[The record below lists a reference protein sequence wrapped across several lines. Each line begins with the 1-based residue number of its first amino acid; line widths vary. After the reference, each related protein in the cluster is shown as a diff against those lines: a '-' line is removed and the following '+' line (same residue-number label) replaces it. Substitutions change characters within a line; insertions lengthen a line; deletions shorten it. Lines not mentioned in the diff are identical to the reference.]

1 MLDLKKQGKFPDNES
16 FQWCHES
23 MSAVA
28 SHSDRARSATI
39 AIEVDS
45 LVKIYKNATDPAL
58 NNFSLSVEGGSF
70 FGLLGPN
77 GAGKTTA
84 LSIITGLLAPDS
96 GSVTILGLRLDRHLR
111 QIQTKIGLVPQ
122 DLALYE
128 NLTATENLVFF
139 GRLYGLAGR
148 ELQTEIDRCL
158 EFTQLQEQRNR
169 RVSTFSGGMKRRLNL
184 SAGMLYQ
191 PDILFLDEPTVGIDA
206 QSRQLIHERLTDL
219 NRQGTTL
226 IYTTHYM
233 EEAQE
238 LCSHVGIIDD
248 GRIIQQGR
256 TMDLTR
262 QQGFNNL
269 NDLFFSITGK
279 KLRDV

>member
-1 MLDLKKQGKFPDNES
+1 MG
-16 FQWCHES
+16 
-23 MSAVA
+23 VA
-28 SHSDRARSATI
+28 SHSAGSGGI
-39 AIEVDS
+39 AIAADS
-45 LVKIYKNATDPAL
+45 LVKVYKNAVDPAL
-58 NNFSLSVEGGSF
+58 NKFTLSVESGSF

-84 LSIITGLLAPDS
+84 LSIITGLLSPDS
-96 GSVTILGLRLDRHLR
+96 GSVTILGMRLDQHLQR
-111 QIQTKIGLVPQ
+111 IQSRIGLVPQ

-128 NLTATENLVFF
+128 NLTAVENLIFF
-139 GRLYGLAGR
+139 GKLYGLAGK
-148 ELQTEIDRCL
+148 ELQAEIGRCL
-158 EFTQLQEQRNR
+158 EFTQLQDQRNR

-184 SAGMLYQ
+184 SAGILNR
-191 PDILFLDEPTVGIDA
+191 PEILFLDEPTVGIDA
-206 QSRQLIHERLTDL
+206 QSRQLIHERLVAL

-238 LCSHVGIIDD
+238 LCSHVGIIDN

-262 QQGFNNL
+262 EQGFSNL

>member
-1 MLDLKKQGKFPDNES
+1 
-16 FQWCHES
+16 

>member
-16 FQWCHES
+16 FQWCPEA

-28 SHSDRARSATI
+28 SHSDQARSATI

-96 GSVTILGLRLDRHLR
+96 GSVTILGLRLDQHLR

-139 GRLYGLAGR
+139 GKLYGLTGR

-158 EFTQLQEQRNR
+158 EFTQLQDQRNR

-206 QSRQLIHERLTDL
+206 QSRQLIHEQLTDL
-219 NRQGTTL
+219 NQQGTTL

>member
-1 MLDLKKQGKFPDNES
+1 MTAAP
-16 FQWCHES
+16 
-23 MSAVA
+23 
-28 SHSDRARSATI
+28 SHSDRIESADI
-39 AIEVDS
+39 AIVVDS
-45 LVKIYKNATDPAL
+45 LVKIYKNAVDPAL
-58 NNFSLSVEGGSF
+58 NNFSLTVECGSF

-84 LSIITGLLAPDS
+84 LSIITGLLSPDS
-96 GSVTILGLRLDRHLR
+96 GTVTILGMRLDQHLQ

-139 GRLYGLAGR
+139 GRLYGLTGKD
-148 ELQTEIDRCL
+148 LQAEIDRCL
-158 EFTQLQEQRNR
+158 EFTQLQDQRNR

-184 SAGMLYQ
+184 SAGMLFHPQ
-191 PDILFLDEPTVGIDA
+191 ILFLDEPTVGIDA
-206 QSRQLIHERLTDL
+206 QSRQLIHERLVEV
-219 NRQGTTL
+219 NQGGTTL

-233 EEAQE
+233 EEAEE
-238 LCSHVGIIDD
+238 LCSHVGIIDA
-248 GRIIQQGR
+248 GRIVQQGR

-262 QQGFNNL
+262 KQGFSNL

>member
-1 MLDLKKQGKFPDNES
+1 MG
-16 FQWCHES
+16 
-23 MSAVA
+23 VA
-28 SHSDRARSATI
+28 SQSAGSGGI
-39 AIEVDS
+39 AIVADS
-45 LVKIYKNATDPAL
+45 LVKIYKNAVDPAL
-58 NNFSLSVEGGSF
+58 NKFSLSVEGGSF

-84 LSIITGLLAPDS
+84 LSIITGLLSPDS
-96 GSVTILGLRLDRHLR
+96 GSVTILGMPLDHHLR
-111 QIQTKIGLVPQ
+111 QIQTRIGLVPQ

-128 NLTATENLVFF
+128 NLTAAENLIFF
-139 GRLYGLAGR
+139 GKLYGLSGQ
-148 ELQTEIDRCL
+148 ELQAEIDRCL
-158 EFTQLQEQRNR
+158 GFTQLQDQRDR

-184 SAGMLYQ
+184 SAGMLNR
-191 PDILFLDEPTVGIDA
+191 PEILFLDEPTVGIDA
-206 QSRQLIHERLTDL
+206 QSRQLIHEKLVEL

-226 IYTTHYM
+226 MYTTHYM

-238 LCSHVGIIDD
+238 LCSHVGIIDN

-256 TMDLTR
+256 TMDLTHE
-262 QQGFNNL
+262 QGFSNL

>member
-1 MLDLKKQGKFPDNES
+1 
-16 FQWCHES
+16 
-23 MSAVA
+23 MSAA
-28 SHSDRARSATI
+28 AAHSDSPRSAGI

-45 LVKIYKNATDPAL
+45 LVKIYKNAVNPAL
-58 NNFSLSVEGGSF
+58 NNFCLSVEGGSF

-96 GSVTILGLRLDRHLR
+96 GSVTILGMRLDRHLR
-111 QIQTKIGLVPQ
+111 QIQKKIGLVPQ
-122 DLALYE
+122 DIALYE
-128 NLTATENLVFF
+128 NLTATENLIFF
-139 GRLYGLAGR
+139 GRLYGLAGS

-158 EFTQLQEQRNR
+158 EFTQLQGQRNR

-184 SAGMLYQ
+184 SAGMLYH

-206 QSRQLIHERLTDL
+206 QSRQLIHERLTEL
-219 NRQGTTL
+219 NRKGTTL

-238 LCSHVGIIDD
+238 LCSHVGIIDN
-248 GRIIQQGR
+248 GRIIRQGR

-262 QQGFNNL
+262 EQGFSNL

>member
-1 MLDLKKQGKFPDNES
+1 M
-16 FQWCHES
+16 
-23 MSAVA
+23 
-28 SHSDRARSATI
+28 
-39 AIEVDS
+39 AIVVDS
-45 LVKIYKNATDPAL
+45 LVKIYKNAVDPAL
-58 NNFSLSVEGGSF
+58 NNFSLSVEAGSF

-96 GSVTILGLRLDRHLR
+96 GSVTILGMRLDRHLAE
-111 QIQTKIGLVPQ
+111 IQTRIGLVPQ

-128 NLTATENLVFF
+128 NLTAAENLVFF
-139 GRLYGLAGR
+139 GRLYGLRGK
-148 ELQTEIDRCL
+148 ELQTEIQRCL
-158 EFTQLQEQRNR
+158 EFTQLQEQSNR

-184 SAGMLYQ
+184 SAGMLYR

-206 QSRQLIHERLTDL
+206 QSRKLIHERLAEL

-238 LCSHVGIIDD
+238 LCSHVGIIDE
-248 GRIIQQGR
+248 GRLIQQGR
-256 TMDLTR
+256 TMELTR
-262 QQGFNNL
+262 QQGFSNL

-279 KLRDV
+279 TLRDA